1 MPRPKVPNNV
11 QSHTREIAE
20 SLERGRPDLP
30 LSNYLHLLYV
40 ERLGR
45 IVDTVYD
52 RNWRT
57 NFGISGAD
65 MRVLFALRRS
75 GPDYALR
82 PTQLFRA
89 LLVTSGAMTKQVDR
103 LEAAR
108 FVDRMP
114 GPTNSGG
121 FLIHLTHKGRRT
133 ADDALNS
140 LADPTSFSTAALS
153 RRERDLLCDLSE
165 KLLLALERQLEA
177 TEDRARKPGRATHT
191 QVSLKKRAGSRRRN
205 D

>member
-1 MPRPKVPNNV
+1 MPRPKVPNI

-20 SLERGRPDLP
+20 SLERERPDLA
-30 LSNYLHLLYV
+30 LSNYLYLLYV

-45 IVDTVYD
+45 ILDTVDD
-52 RNWRT
+52 RSCRA

-89 LLVTSGAMTKQVDR
+89 LLVTSGAVTKQVDR

-121 FLIHLTHKGRRT
+121 FLIHLTEKGRRT
-133 ADDALNS
+133 ADNALNS
-140 LADPTSFSTAALS
+140 LADPKNFSATALS

-165 KLLLALERQLEA
+165 KLLLALEQQLEE
-177 TEDRARKPGRATHT
+177 TKERSQKPGRPTRT
-191 QVSLKKRAGSRRRN
+191 RTPLKKRTGSRRRN
-205 D
+205 A